1 MGVILYE
8 GQVASKVPP
17 AKLFKKFVLE
27 SLTLLPKVLPQAL
40 ESVVNLQGDGG
51 PGTIRQVHFSNGS
64 FVKETVDA
72 IDKENFIFDYSV
84 IEGDRS
90 FMSKELEKI
99 CFQIKIEASPDGGS
113 ICKRSSKSYAREGVD
128 VNEEEIKAAQEKIME
143 AFVGIFKNGLSINQ
157 SSCSPTCSFLC
168 FLFLLFSRIMG
179 VAAYDLEVTS
189 PVPPAKLFKAFVLD
203 NDDLIQK
210 VIPQAISNVEIL
222 EGDGGPGT
230 VRKVTFGEG
239 KYITERTRRYIFYPP
254 ICVTIVNICMPV
266 TNLNNPSFAGSQFKY
281 VKHRIEEIDKE
292 NLIYRYSVIEGDAL
306 MNVLEKISNE
316 IKFEASADGGSICK
330 NNSTYFTIGDF
341 ELKQEQIKA
350 GKEKSLEIFKA
361 VEAYLLENPDTYN

>member
-143 AFVGIFKNGLSINQ
+143 AFVGIFK
-157 SSCSPTCSFLC
+157 
-168 FLFLLFSRIMG
+168 
-179 VAAYDLEVTS
+179 V
-189 PVPPAKLFKAFVLD
+189 
-203 NDDLIQK
+203 
-210 VIPQAISNVEIL
+210 
-222 EGDGGPGT
+222 
-230 VRKVTFGEG
+230 
-239 KYITERTRRYIFYPP
+239 
-254 ICVTIVNICMPV
+254 
-266 TNLNNPSFAGSQFKY
+266 
-281 VKHRIEEIDKE
+281 
-292 NLIYRYSVIEGDAL
+292 
-306 MNVLEKISNE
+306 
-316 IKFEASADGGSICK
+316 FEAYILA
-330 NNSTYFTIGDF
+330 
-341 ELKQEQIKA
+341 
-350 GKEKSLEIFKA
+350 
-361 VEAYLLENPDTYN
+361 NPYD